1 MKGGEEKGLDLKK
14 LEKIWTDWEAF
25 ASYAFNKSHSTC
37 YAFVAYQTAYLK
49 AHYAAEY
56 MSAVLTSSL
65 GNIEK
70 ITFFMEECKNL
81 GIKVLGPDINQSD
94 RQFNATGIGEI
105 RFGLAGVKGSGDA
118 AVESIIEERD
128 ANGPFKDIFDFI
140 TRVNLRTVN
149 KKTLESLAYA
159 GGFDCFEEY
168 HRAQYF
174 TSEPGGDI
182 GTFIE
187 RLIRYANNYHAEKA
201 SAQASLFGAFGGNE
215 ALMVKP
221 KAADVQPWDD
231 LAKLRYEQ
239 EVVGFYISGHPL
251 DTFRIE
257 LDNFCN
263 GTLDELMVIPEGER
277 APKHFGKDI
286 SVGGIVTSVM
296 ERMSKNGNPFII
308 FKIEDYKGSIE
319 MLLGGEDCVKFK
331 NYLEIGRFLYIK
343 GKIQNRWK
351 QEDQFEFKIS
361 AIQLLTEI
369 RDKMCRKI
377 KVNLTLDQI
386 DAEFIALLRETF
398 SNNPGQCPVNMTVKD
413 PETHLEVEMALRN
426 YRVSPTNELFKTLKG
441 FPGVDFSL
449 N

>member
-1 MKGGEEKGLDLKK
+1 MEGGEEKGLDLKK

-49 AHYAAEY
+49 AHYTAEY

-70 ITFFMEECKNL
+70 ITFFMEECKSQ
-81 GIKVLGPDINQSD
+81 GITVLGPDINESD
-94 RQFNATGIGEI
+94 RQFNATGKGEI

-118 AVESIIEERD
+118 AVEAIIEERD
-128 ANGPFKDIFDFI
+128 LNGPFKDIFDFI

-159 GGFDCFEEY
+159 GGFDCFTEY

-174 TSEPGGDI
+174 AVEPGSNI
-182 GTFIE
+182 TFIE
-187 RLIRYANNYHAEKA
+187 KLIRYANNFHAD
-201 SAQASLFGAFGGNE
+201 SAPNLFSNSGGGGDII
-215 ALMVKP
+215 KP
-221 KAADVQPWDD
+221 KAMEMAPWDD
-231 LAKLRYEQ
+231 LAKLRFEQ

-251 DTFRIE
+251 DTFRVE

-263 GTLDELMVIPEGER
+263 GTLNELMVIPEGER
-277 APKHFGKDI
+277 SPKHFGKDI

-308 FKIEDYKGSIE
+308 FKIEDYKGSVE
-319 MLLGGEDCVKFK
+319 MLLGGDDCMKFK
-331 NYLEIGRFLYIK
+331 NYLEVGRFLYIK

-361 AIQLLTEI
+361 SIQLLTEI
-369 RDKMCRKI
+369 RDKMCKKI
-377 KVNLTLDQI
+377 RINLTLDQI
-386 DAEFIALLRETF
+386 DAEFINLLNDTF
-398 SNNPGQCPVNMTVKD
+398 SNNPGPCPVNMTVKD
-413 PETHLEVEMALRN
+413 PDTHLEVEMVLRN
-426 YRVSPTNELFKTLKG
+426 YRVAPTNELFKILDS
-441 FPGVDFSL
+441 FPGVKFFL